1 VIISLVM
8 IIQLAFVYLGGALL
22 RTAPLLRGELLLTL
36 ALALSVIPAELLR
49 KLILR
54 FLNIKQRF

>member
-1 VIISLVM
+1 M

-49 KLILR
+49 KLVLR